1 MITGTEFVLCLIFG
15 ALCGIGYMLYD
26 NIVLLEKKEEKR

>member
-15 ALCGIGYMLYD
+15 VLCGIGYMLYD
-26 NIVLLEKKEEKR
+26 NVVLEKEEKR